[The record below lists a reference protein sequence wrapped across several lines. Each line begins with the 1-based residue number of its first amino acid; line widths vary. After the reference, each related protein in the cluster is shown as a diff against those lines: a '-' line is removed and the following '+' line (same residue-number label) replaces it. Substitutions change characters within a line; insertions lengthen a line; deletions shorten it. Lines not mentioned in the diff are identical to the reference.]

1 MSKFVKHEPCPR
13 CGSRD
18 NLARYSDG
26 SAFCFGCRY
35 FVPSTTSGFVR
46 ERENRT
52 ENGDNENENLVY
64 KLRQLGISRDYP
76 ERMVQW
82 LNSAGVSVEQA
93 IKAGI
98 CYSHANDSAVF
109 IYRGKDGKPVCI
121 QERNFN
127 PKQASKAKYTNT
139 GSQLDVLV
147 CCKQGMVG
155 RPSCG
160 LEDGS
165 EDSTS
170 KILCVTEDFLSALR
184 ISLVKPLNGLQFDGF
199 PALGTQVAKEKIMA
213 LKPYYSQVLVWLDR
227 DKFREGQAIA
237 DAFKWQGLSARA
249 IYTELDPKKYTDKE
263 ILDYLCN

>member
-26 SAFCFGCRY
+26 SAYCFGCRY

-82 LNSAGVSVEQA
+82 LNSAGISVEQA

-139 GSQLDVLV
+139 GSQGLV
-147 CCKQGMVG
+147 VSVMQSGLVG
-155 RPSCG
+155 LPRIAGTASVQEQ
-160 LEDGS
+160 LS
-165 EDSTS
+165 QT
-170 KILCVTEDFLSALR
+170 LCVTEDFLSALR
-184 ISLVKPLNGLQFDGF
+184 ISLVKPLNGPQFDGF